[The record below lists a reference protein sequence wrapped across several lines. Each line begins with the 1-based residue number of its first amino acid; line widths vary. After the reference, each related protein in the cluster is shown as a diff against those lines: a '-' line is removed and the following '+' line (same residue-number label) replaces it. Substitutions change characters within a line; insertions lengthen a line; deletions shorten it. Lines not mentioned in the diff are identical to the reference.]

1 MKTIKR
7 YQRNSFIKFNEKL
20 KHLHNVT
27 LQVKSYIKF
36 TNKLNEKKKQKEER
50 KEKIA
55 Y

>member
-20 KHLHNVT
+20 KHLHTVT

-36 TNKLNEKKKQKEER
+36 TNKLNEKKKEER